1 MKVSL
6 DSKAELYLKSKGID
20 TFTLFLRS
28 TGGGWCGFIQVP
40 EVAYKVPEVPEGYI
54 KQDINGITIYIQKMA
69 TEGTEHIEF
78 KVKGFWVFK
87 GLVAEGVKFPR
98 I

>member
-40 EVAYKVPEVPEGYI
+40 EVAYKVPEVPEGYL

-69 TEGTEHIEF
+69 TQGAEHIEF

-87 GLVAEGVKFPR
+87 SLVAEGVKFPK

>member
-6 DSKAELYLKSKGID
+6 DSKAELYLKDRGID

-28 TGGGWCGFIQVP
+28 SGGGWCGIIQVP
-40 EVAYKVPEVPEGYI
+40 EVAYKVPEVPGGFL
-54 KQDINGITIYIQKMA
+54 KQDINGITIYIQKAA
-69 TEGTEHIEF
+69 TVGAECIEF